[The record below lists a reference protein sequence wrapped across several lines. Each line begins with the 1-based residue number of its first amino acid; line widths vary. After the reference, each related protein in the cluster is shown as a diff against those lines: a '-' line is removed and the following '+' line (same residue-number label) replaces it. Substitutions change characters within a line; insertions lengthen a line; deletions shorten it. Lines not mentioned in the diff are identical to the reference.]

1 MPSLW
6 IQHVKSYARQ
16 YNIPYKEAL
25 KLAKPSYSKFGT
37 VSTEPSHIKLKLND
51 EQYNLNTVAIK
62 PTFKKGSTETHI
74 VNIKYNSDEA
84 IKIPPNPLVPNIVEN
99 IEVIPPNPLVPNIEE
114 LQEYIPQNK
123 QMTPQDYIAE
133 LQNYNIQEA
142 TTPAVHNYKNYY
154 DNNIKALKSQFETAQ
169 NKKHYDSNIKALKSQ
184 FETQKELGNEIEHN
198 NKIIKINQQKIYN
211 PYQKPKRQNNFK
223 EEEQNNIYNVE
234 GIIEPK
240 TPIKKIDYDPL
251 GVKGPP
257 KFERLE
263 KTHPLYEY
271 YDILTEQGIIP
282 FDFIETPQFKGRDDQ
297 IKFLKKLL
305 EQHANLMTRI
315 LKSKLPEDDKIKLEA
330 ECNANI
336 FEILDK
342 IKQIEELKKLEDI
355 EIAQKNKKPINKEL
369 SAKELLKSKDPLS
382 LLKNDFTTLGE
393 RTQYYSDL
401 YRKINKEMEKWVK
414 DNDNYILENNPY
426 YKLKIKIFNF
436 QHQKQQ
442 KEIAQ
447 NKQQKEI
454 AQNKQHYD
462 SNIKALKSKF
472 ETQKQQREIAQNKKN
487 YDSNIKALKSKILKS
502 QIETQKQQREIAKNK
517 KHYNSNINA
526 LKSQFETQK
535 QQREIAKNKQHYDSN
550 IKALK
555 SKFENATNKEK
566 EEEEVD
572 EDGEYIFETFKRN
585 MDFEPNDDLND
596 NEKVEELNNYISL
609 YFFKNGNLKPLNHII
624 QTSLFKETQ
633 TEKRSE
639 LIEINKDLTQIIA
652 ISKDEEND
660 DELDRD
666 LKKRFKIIRNTAQQ
680 YRKEIEKIM
689 LKLGNTEEDI
699 QERKKALKDAKKAL
713 KAEAEKERLYKEQE
727 AEKQRIKFEKYK
739 AKKESKKI

>member
-1 MPSLW
+1 VSD
-6 IQHVKSYARQ
+6 
-16 YNIPYKEAL
+16 
-25 KLAKPSYSKFGT
+25 KPNRK
-37 VSTEPSHIKLKLND
+37 KKLNTEYQTLD
-51 EQYNLNTVAIK
+51 K
-62 PTFKKGSTETHI
+62 P
-74 VNIKYNSDEA
+74 A
-84 IKIPPNPLVPNIVEN
+84 
-99 IEVIPPNPLVPNIEE
+99 
-114 LQEYIPQNK
+114 EYK
-123 QMTPQDYIAE
+123 
-133 LQNYNIQEA
+133 
-142 TTPAVHNYKNYY
+142 
-154 DNNIKALKSQFETAQ
+154 
-169 NKKHYDSNIKALKSQ
+169 NIKALKSQ

-487 YDSNIKALKSKILKS
+487 YDSNIKALKSK
-502 QIETQKQQREIAKNK
+502 
-517 KHYNSNINA
+517 
-526 LKSQFETQK
+526 
-535 QQREIAKNKQHYDSN
+535 
-550 IKALK
+550 
-555 SKFENATNKEK
+555 FENATNKEK

-596 NEKVEELNNYISL
+596 NEKVEELNKFISL
-609 YFFKNGNLKPLNHII
+609 YFFKNGNLKPLNNII
-624 QTSLFKETQ
+624 HNSLFKETQ

-639 LIEINKDLTQIIA
+639 LIEINKDLTQIIQIA
-652 ISKDEEND
+652 NDEENA
-660 DELDRD
+660 DELDREV
-666 LKKRFKIIRNTAQQ
+666 KKRFKIIRKTAQQ

-689 LKLGNTEEDI
+689 LKLGNTEEDK
-699 QERKKALKDAKKAL
+699 QERNKAHKDAKKAL

-739 AKKESKKI
+739 ARQESKKI